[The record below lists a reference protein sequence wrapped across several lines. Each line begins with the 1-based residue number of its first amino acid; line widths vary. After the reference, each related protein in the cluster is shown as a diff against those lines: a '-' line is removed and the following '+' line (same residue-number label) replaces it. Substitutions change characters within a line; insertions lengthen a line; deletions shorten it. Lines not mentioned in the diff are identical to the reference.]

1 MRYPSRADY
10 HTLDFASTIGHGAH
24 RPVSCPELLLSYGNT
39 SAAVL
44 TDTLAPEEPADLRL
58 LLGCGDLRNVLFT
71 PYSQAD
77 SSECWES
84 GSYLSGSPV
93 DFKPR
98 DHWTSLVAMSNLPCW
113 VDPLSRHVKNLLTDK
128 HSPLALDSP

>member
-1 MRYPSRADY
+1 MA
-10 HTLDFASTIGHGAH
+10 HTVLNPAQNFLYLI
-24 RPVSCPELLLSYGNT
+24 GNT
-39 SAAVL
+39 SAVVL
-44 TDTLAPEEPADLRL
+44 TDTLAPEERANLL

-71 PYSQAD
+71 LYNQSD
-77 SSECWES
+77 GSECWKS

-98 DHWTSLVAMSNLPCW
+98 DHWTSLVAMPNLPCW